1 MAVLAV
7 GCSGNK
13 TPTVPPA
20 GPAASRPAA
29 STPAA
34 STPVTRP
41 ATTISQFDP
50 RWMTLETPSSWTE
63 ADRRVTRDFQQ
74 FGLRPVAETE
84 LPRNCN
90 GCGVQPPTLF
100 LTAYA
105 PGAFDPAPF
114 LAGQP
119 MTVNAQGDGFFSAAA
134 GSDDAVLAW
143 KYADGAWATAR
154 GRTTITSDPERML
167 EIARALRPGERAAIR
182 VPVSTPYLPATLPL
196 AEISVDRGA
205 YGTTLSFAACGRT
218 DVGAVPD
225 CYGEADSLRI
235 QIWPSD
241 GYAGH
246 IDERRSEPVRIGG
259 RDGLLDP
266 MSRQAAV
273 QVAPGVLV
281 VIELSGPFGQ
291 PGQSE
296 PKPGADLG
304 DILATVV
311 WAPDPANEQTWSPV
325 ADWAKPA

>member
-7 GCSGNK
+7 GCSGNQA
-13 TPTVPPA
+13 PTVPSST
-20 GPAASRPAA
+20 PAASVPAG

-41 ATTISQFDP
+41 ATTISKFDP

-63 ADRRVTRDFQQ
+63 VDRRVTRDFQQ
-74 FGLRPVAETE
+74 FGLRPAAETE
-84 LPRNCN
+84 SPRNCN

-105 PGAFDPAPF
+105 PGAFDPAPL

-119 MTVNAQGDGFFSAAA
+119 VTVNAQGDGFFTAAA

-143 KYADGAWATAR
+143 KYADDAWATAR

-167 EIARALRPGERAAIR
+167 EIARALRAGERTAIR
-182 VPVSTPYLPATLPL
+182 VPLSAPYLPATLPL

-205 YGTTLSFAACGRT
+205 YGTALSFAACGRT

-235 QIWPSD
+235 QIWPTD
-241 GYAGH
+241 GYDGH
-246 IDERRSEPVRIGG
+246 IDEGRSEPVRIGG

-266 MSRQAAV
+266 ALRRAAV

-281 VIELSGPFGQ
+281 VAELNGPFGQ
-291 PGQSE
+291 PGQ
-296 PKPGADLG
+296 PGAEPEADLA
-304 DILATVV
+304 DILATVA